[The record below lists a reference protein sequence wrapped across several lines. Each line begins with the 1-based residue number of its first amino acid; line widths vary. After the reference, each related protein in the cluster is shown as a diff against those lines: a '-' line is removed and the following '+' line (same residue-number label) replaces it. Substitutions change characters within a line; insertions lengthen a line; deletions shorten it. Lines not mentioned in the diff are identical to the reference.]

1 MNPGRGKMDQQ
12 QFEATVHGWEEIWM
26 EERAETEEEM
36 AGWEKGIARERLMRR
51 RRLRA
56 EKNASREA
64 TETDRDK
71 SCGPSFSF
79 C

>member
-1 MNPGRGKMDQQ
+1 MDQQ
-12 QFEATVHGWEEIWM
+12 QFKASVNGWEEIWM
-26 EERAETEEEM
+26 EERAGMEEEM

-51 RRLRA
+51 RQLRA

-71 SCGPSFSF
+71 SCGPSFSV